1 MLLHIFL
8 FDPLDIPVRTGKYYD
23 LCVID
28 EKTDTETLSDL
39 SKITQVLD

>member
-8 FDPLDIPVRTGKYYD
+8 FVPLDIPVRAGKFYD

-28 EKTDTETLSDL
+28 EKTET
-39 SKITQVLD
+39 QRH